1 MCYCKLRAKKTVVIS
16 VNDNE
21 NCYQYQA
28 LIANDNE
35 NCYQND
41 YQY

>member
-1 MCYCKLRAKKTVVIS
+1 VLLQFRAKKTVVIS

-21 NCYQYQA
+21 NCYQYQV